1 MEWLGEQILERNGV
15 GVSLNSELKS
25 KSLDEEVGMI
35 LFTAVRELLFNI
47 IKHAR
52 AQKVF
57 INIQDLGE
65 KIMVTVR
72 DNGIGF
78 DTLLYGPIPGKK
90 AGFGLFSIR
99 ERLEH
104 LGERLEIVSRNG
116 FGTSVSIEAPFENR
130 Y

>member
-25 KSLDEEVGMI
+25 KLLDEEVRII
-35 LFTAVRELLFNI
+35 LFTAVRELFFNI

-65 KIMVTVR
+65 KIMVTVQ
-72 DNGIGF
+72 DDGIGF
-78 DTLLYGPIPGKK
+78 DTRLCGPSPGKK
-90 AGFGLFSIR
+90 AGFGLFSIQ

-104 LGERLEIVSRNG
+104 LGGRLEIVSRHG
-116 FGTSVSIEAPFENR
+116 FGTSVFIETPLKNR